1 MWKYT
6 INRKLNYTK
15 LLEMKA
21 TTSLLILFAHF
32 KTYPGLFKYI
42 SEDFECR

>member
-6 INRKLNYTK
+6 ISRKLNHTK

-21 TTSLLILFAHF
+21 TTSSLILFAHF
-32 KTYPGLFKYI
+32 KTDPGLFKDI
-42 SEDFECR
+42 SEDFKSR